1 MEIIMKKKLL
11 ALAITATT
19 LFAST
24 QATAEVT
31 LSFANDLTIDLA
43 AFGNAVNFFDGAP
56 APGPWGN
63 GDANDETAKFDDFG
77 FTGMWA
83 TSIYDF
89 NDSSVAGSFF
99 DTNITSELNEY
110 GITNTAAA
118 GGTDF
123 ASLAGGTVNLA
134 LPIVPSQT
142 NIDSLNPVSDTVFGS
157 TSDDEGYGTT
167 WFFTTEFHIDGTLGA
182 AAPDYTGGFFDI
194 IFNSAIGG
202 LVSTEKV
209 LTASFNRDSVVV
221 DGTATSAASAQI
233 WFDIT
238 SAKAGLFTVYNSPT
252 DTVGEDLADLALLAD
267 KPEFRLAFITD
278 PAIPTPESLAVVNS
292 NDFGV
297 IDNGAAVIRQTT
309 LDGSGQINTVPEP
322 GSLALIGLGLL
333 GLASR
338 RVKR

>member
-1 MEIIMKKKLL
+1 MKKKLL

-31 LSFANDLTIDLA
+31 LSFANDLTIDLSV
-43 AFGNAVNFFDGAP
+43 FGNADNFFDASTIGT
-56 APGPWGN
+56 WGN
-63 GDANDETAKFDDFG
+63 GDAGDETAKFDDFG

-89 NDSSVAGSFF
+89 NDNSVAGSFF
-99 DTNITSELNEY
+99 DTNIESELDEY
-110 GITNTAAA
+110 GVP
-118 GGTDF
+118 GTY
-123 ASLAGGTVNLA
+123 ASLAGGGSTVDLA
-134 LPIVPSQT
+134 KPIIPSQT
-142 NIDSLNPVSDTVFGS
+142 NIDALNPISDTVFGS
-157 TSDDEGYGTT
+157 PADDEGYGTT

-182 AAPDYTGGFFDI
+182 SAPDYTGGFFDI
-194 IFNSAIGG
+194 IFNSSIGG
-202 LVSTEKV
+202 AMTTEKV